1 MTKRIKNKEIADTL
15 YDYGAF
21 YLEGSFSTGPLKRL
35 NAYEFNE
42 LITSMNDCICI
53 IDTIYK
59 LARILDNAKYWSTIN
74 HSCADVDVDELV
86 GNGTILA
93 IESLIKSGRTALE
106 ITPDEISML
115 DSIIQ
120 RNKQYHKKQKRSGG
134 EQ

>member
-1 MTKRIKNKEIADTL
+1 MTKRTKNQEIADTL

-35 NAYEFNE
+35 NAYEFGE
-42 LITSMNDCICI
+42 LIRLMNSELCM

-59 LARILDNAKYWSTIN
+59 LAKVLDNAKYWTKIN
-74 HSCADVDVDELV
+74 YSCADVDVDELV

-93 IESLIKSGRTALE
+93 IESLIKGGRTALE

-120 RNKQYHKKQKRSGG
+120 RNKQHHKKQKRSGG
-134 EQ
+134 E